1 MSGAYLSVEWGDILA
16 HQLQAHGEGVQAVH
30 VSGSQDSGFALPAW
44 PEWKTSLQ
52 FRTQI
57 VALWPSDLVPKTL
70 MWLEDKNSELAFETL
85 CSGLKW

>member
-1 MSGAYLSVEWGDILA
+1 MA

-57 VALWPSDLVPKTL
+57 VALWPSDLVPNTL